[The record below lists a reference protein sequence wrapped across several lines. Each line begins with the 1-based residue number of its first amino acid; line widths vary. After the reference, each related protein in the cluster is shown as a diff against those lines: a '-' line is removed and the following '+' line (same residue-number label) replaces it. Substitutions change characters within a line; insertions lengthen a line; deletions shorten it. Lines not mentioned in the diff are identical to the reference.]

1 MLVQSDQPD
10 ALREPEDGA
19 GVASEEDPSA
29 SKPSGTHLSWV
40 QSKQRA
46 RLPGRGLR
54 LFAKAGQIQLAC
66 GLTPHLINLL
76 SYEQLNSLCQY
87 LISPGTDKIS

>member
-1 MLVQSDQPD
+1 MGQ
-10 ALREPEDGA
+10 AWHLRRTLLL
-19 GVASEEDPSA
+19 PSPVVLT
-29 SKPSGTHLSWV
+29 SPGFNLNKE
-40 QSKQRA
+40 QDF
-46 RLPGRGLR
+46 PGRGLR

-66 GLTPHLINLL
+66 SLTPHLINLL